1 MNASKFRVAGWIV
14 AATIKIYPHFLEIV
28 PKPSFHIMSG

>member
-14 AATIKIYPHFLEIV
+14 VATIEISPDFLEIV
-28 PKPSFHIMSG
+28 SL